1 MNNQGSYN
9 LSKSLHTLIYSFTG
23 AAFTGFLQFAIAF
36 PTFAQIT
43 PDNTLGNSPSIVNN
57 QNFNNLQ
64 IEGGLRNNS
73 NLFHSF
79 QEFNINQGQ
88 RVYFNNPQN
97 INNIITRVTGNNIS
111 NINGLLGVSGSANL
125 FLINPKGI
133 IFGAGSSLDI
143 NGSFIGSTAES
154 INFSDGSIFS
164 AVEPNNP
171 QLLTINV
178 PLGLQYGNNPAPIQ
192 LQQANLTIKPN
203 EVLGLIG
210 GNISLDNSSLTVP
223 GGTVQLA
230 GLSSVGTVNLNDLQS
245 LSFSEGTSFNDIY
258 IVNQSSI
265 NVAAADNGNIFINAN
280 NFYLNDSNFRAGIKQ
295 GLGNPNAKSGDI
307 RINATG
313 NTTIEQQSSI
323 NNTLEANSLGNGGQI
338 YIKTNNLFLKDS
350 IILANTYSSGNV
362 GDLIIE
368 AANKIEIISS
378 PSNFTLKGAEGR
390 KGLFSSV
397 ERDATGDASD
407 ITVSAKDILI
417 SGLGGINMSTGGLGN
432 AGRVI
437 INGDRLKIIEGA
449 GVFSNTDSLGNAGE
463 ISIKVSDSI
472 EVSNKVTD
480 PEFSDVKRQPG
491 GIIAD
496 VRRGAAGN
504 GGKIN
509 IETGSLIVKEGAFLT
524 TDTKGSGEGG
534 DINIFATELVE
545 VIGSEESTTDTQLVT
560 AVRGRATGNGGNLTI
575 ETKNLTV
582 RDGALINSGTDSSSN
597 SGNLQVKASESIQL
611 LGTANGVPSRLLA
624 QVGDNGSGNGGN
636 IVLETQELI
645 LRDGGQIS
653 AGNLGEGKGGNI
665 NILAGDSV
673 NIEGFAVISSDED
686 IDEIVKDETGTL
698 FPSGIFSSSP
708 GIGDAGNLNIET
720 ANFNISNNAQVSVS
734 SQLEGAAGNLS
745 IIATK
750 KALFDKGILNADT
763 VAGDSANI
771 SLNSPNIQL
780 RYGSR
785 ITTNATQ
792 TATGGNINI
801 DTLTLVALE
810 NSDIT
815 ANAEQSFGGQISII
829 AQGIFGTQFREFLT
843 SESDIT
849 ASSELGAE
857 FNGVVEIDT
866 IGTDPNSGLVQLPT
880 GLADSSQKIASG
892 CGQNQTGKFTV
903 VGRGG
908 LPQSP
913 SQLFRVNNPIVD
925 LVNVSNSGH
934 LKTTVSSTSSIKNT
948 RKKIVE
954 AQGWIVDAEGNVE
967 FVAEVPEVVANSG
980 GISQAH
986 CQSSI

>member
-1 MNNQGSYN
+1 MNERKQISCNLKIVSYTA
-9 LSKSLHTLIYSFTG
+9 LMGL
-23 AAFTGFLQFAIAF
+23 LQFSFARSIS
-36 PTFAQIT
+36 AQIT
-43 PDNTLGNSPSIVNN
+43 PDNTLGNSPSVVNN
-57 QNFNNLQ
+57 QNLNNLL

-88 RVYFNNPQN
+88 RAYFNNPQG
-97 INNIITRVTGNNIS
+97 INNIITRITGNNPS
-111 NINGLLGVSGSANL
+111 NINGVLGVNGAANL

-133 IFGAGSSLDI
+133 IFGQGSSLDI
-143 NGSFIGSTAES
+143 KGSFFGSTADS

-164 AVEPNNP
+164 AVEPNIP
-171 QLLTINV
+171 QLLQINV
-178 PLGLQYGNNPAPIQ
+178 PLGLQYGNNPAPIT
-192 LQQANLTIKPN
+192 LQQANLRIKPN
-203 EVLGLIG
+203 QFLGLIG
-210 GNISLDNSSLTVP
+210 GNINSDNSSLTAP

-230 GLSSVGTVNLNDLQS
+230 GLSSAGIVNLNDLKS
-245 LSFSEGTSFNDIY
+245 LSFSEDTQFSDISL
-258 IVNQSSI
+258 INKSNI

-280 NFYLNDSNFRAGIKQ
+280 NFSLNDSNFRAGIKA

-313 NTTIEQQSSI
+313 NTTIEQSDI

-338 YIKTNNLFLKDS
+338 YLKTNNLFLKDS
-350 IILANTYSSGNV
+350 KILANTYSSGNV
-362 GDLIIE
+362 GDLIVE
-368 AANKIEIISS
+368 ADNKVELISS
-378 PSNFTLKGAEGR
+378 PSNFTLKGAEAK
-390 KGLFSSV
+390 KGLFSEV
-397 ERDATGDASD
+397 ERDATGNAGD
-407 ITVSAKDILI
+407 ITVNAKDILV
-417 SGLGGINMSTGGLGN
+417 SGLGGIDMSTGGYGD

-449 GVFSNTDSLGNAGE
+449 GVFSNTNNSGNAGE
-463 ISIKVSDSI
+463 ISIKASESI
-472 EVSNKVTD
+472 EVSNEVTD
-480 PEFSDVKRQPG
+480 PEFADIKRQPG

-496 VRRGAAGN
+496 VRRDAAGN

-509 IETGSLIVKEGAFLT
+509 IETESLTVKGGAFLT
-524 TDTKGSGEGG
+524 TDTKGSGAGG
-534 DINIFATELVE
+534 DINIFASELVE
-545 VIGSEESTTDTQLVT
+545 IIGDEGSNTQLVT
-560 AVRGRATGNGGNLTI
+560 AVRGGATGNGGNLTI
-575 ETKNLTV
+575 DTTNLII

-597 SGNLQVKASESIQL
+597 SGNLTVKASESIKL
-611 LGTANGVPSRLLA
+611 FGTANGVPSRLLA
-624 QVGDNGSGNGGN
+624 QVGDSGSGSGGN
-636 IVLETQELI
+636 IVLETQDLI
-645 LRDGGQIS
+645 LKDGGQIS

-665 NILAGDSV
+665 NILVGDTV
-673 NIEGFAVISSDED
+673 NIEGFSVINSDEKNT
-686 IDEIVKDETGTL
+686 EIVTDETGNL
-698 FPSGIFSSSP
+698 YPSGIFSSSP
-708 GIGDAGNLNIET
+708 GIGDAGNLNIESSY
-720 ANFNISNNAQVSVS
+720 FNISNNAQVSVS
-734 SQLEGAAGNLS
+734 SQQEGAAGNLN
-745 IIATK
+745 ILATK
-750 KALFDKGILNADT
+750 KALFDNGIINADT

-815 ANAEQSFGGQISII
+815 ANSEQSFGGQISII

-892 CGQNQTGKFTV
+892 CGQNQTGNFTV

-913 SQLFRVNNPIVD
+913 NKLFGFNNPIVN
-925 LVNVSNSGH
+925 LVDVVSNSASQNNS
-934 LKTTVSSTSSIKNT
+934 VSSTSLIQNT

-967 FVAEVPEVVANSG
+967 FIAKVPEVTPDY
-980 GISQAH
+980 GILSQAF
-986 CQSSI
+986 CQAS